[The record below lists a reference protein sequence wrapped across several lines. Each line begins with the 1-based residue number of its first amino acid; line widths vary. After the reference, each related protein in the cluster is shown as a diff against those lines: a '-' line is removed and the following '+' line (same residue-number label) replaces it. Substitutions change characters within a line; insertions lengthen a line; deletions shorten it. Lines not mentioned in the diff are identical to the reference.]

1 MMTEETAQ
9 TDTVGKLLS
18 VVVDDL
24 TRNNL
29 RYIVNRTYP
38 SRRTYLLKED
48 ALYVLRQQVSG
59 DGTILLT
66 AGAKMGKED

>member
-1 MMTEETAQ
+1 MMTEKTAQ

-18 VVVDDL
+18 VVVDEL

-48 ALYVLRQQVSG
+48 ALYVLRQRVSS